1 MKKNYLLAIASYPD
15 SRQDFFNTYTS
26 KRNKEYCSYHN
37 LEYIEI
43 TDNVLPIRGKIGWYK
58 TFKVNEIIKD
68 LNNGDTLTYFDAD
81 MLIVNKEKSFL
92 PDLNKSFAYSIDSG
106 NTHCMGSFSLRIN
119 DWSRDLMELIID
131 ENRYQNLIN
140 KDTLH
145 EHKNTYSS
153 FWEEFYDQASW
164 YSLAGIK
171 RHSDK
176 SFWKL
181 PNFGWHSAKDE
192 WTKFSLD
199 ELERNVQIFPTNYNV
214 TELPGE
220 STCTYNI
227 NKINYNNVYIRHFA
241 GGQKWRSEWYYKKT
255 ILFHLKHI
263 NPINYFKS
271 YKNFY
276 YPRIKNK
283 IKKLLRR

>member
-15 SRQDFFNTYTS
+15 NRQDFFNTYTS

-43 TDNVLPIRGKIGWYK
+43 TDNVLPIRGKIGWFK

-68 LNNGDTLTYFDAD
+68 LNDGDTLTYFDAD

-119 DWSRDLMELIID
+119 DWSRDLIKLIID

-145 EHKNTYSS
+145 EHK
-153 FWEEFYDQASW
+153 
-164 YSLAGIK
+164 K
-171 RHSDK
+171 
-176 SFWKL
+176 
-181 PNFGWHSAKDE
+181 
-192 WTKFSLD
+192 
-199 ELERNVQIFPTNYNV
+199 
-214 TELPGE
+214 
-220 STCTYNI
+220 
-227 NKINYNNVYIRHFA
+227 
-241 GGQKWRSEWYYKKT
+241 
-255 ILFHLKHI
+255 
-263 NPINYFKS
+263 
-271 YKNFY
+271 
-276 YPRIKNK
+276 
-283 IKKLLRR
+283 

>member
-15 SRQDFFNTYTS
+15 NRQDFFNTYTS

-43 TDNVLPIRGKIGWYK
+43 TDNVLPIRGKIGWFK

-271 YKNFY
+271 YKNF
-276 YPRIKNK
+276 
-283 IKKLLRR
+283 